1 MSTQFWLSSPRTHSR
16 ATPAQIAG
24 AVSAYAT
31 GERVSRIRTAHG
43 VCASALY
50 RALDLG
56 GIPRRT
62 TGKTA
67 RPSARCEHCGDQFT
81 QWPTGPGRFCSN
93 ACRAAHAHAIRLA
106 AGEVPLCKQCG
117 HEVGEGAV
125 YCSPRCRAE
134 AKRVEDEESAS
145 AIARLRPGVSA
156 AEAART
162 LGLGREYVR
171 RLLKDHC
178 PRCSAQL
185 KKGAG
190 RKACPKCDWTNT

>member
-1 MSTQFWLSSPRTHSR
+1 MNTQFWLNSHRTQSLFR
-16 ATPAQIAG
+16 APQLDL
-24 AVSAYAT
+24 AVAAYGSGGNVRNLCTAC
-31 GERVSRIRTAHG
+31 GVSM
-43 VCASALY
+43 SALY
-50 RALDLG
+50 KALDLAG
-56 GIPRRT
+56 VPRRAPRKAPPPRT
-62 TGKTA
+62 NCA
-67 RPSARCEHCGDQFT
+67 HCGDPFKR
-81 QWPTGPGRFCSN
+81 WPVGPGLFCSN
-93 ACRAAHAHAIRLA
+93 ACRGAYTHAIRLA